1 MSEELKQRHHQIK
14 KRLATLQ
21 AESDASL
28 RTLEET
34 EQRIKDILGTLTL
47 IEITSYGIADH
58 RPPMETLEAE
68 LNKAHDVYLQVCYCI

>member
-1 MSEELKQRHHQIK
+1 MLEELKQRHHQIK
-14 KRLATLQ
+14 KRLSTLR

-34 EQRIKDILGTLTL
+34 EQRIKDVLGALTL

-58 RPPMETLEAE
+58 RPPMDTLEAE
-68 LNKAHDVYLQVCYCI
+68 LSKAHDVYLQVR